1 MISHLPA
8 GRFVFAYLI
17 SLATILAG
25 AVVWESIPDTMP
37 VHWDA
42 AGNADSFAP
51 KGWLTTFAGAWI
63 GMFLTTVLL
72 LAANISSRRAIRLG
86 TESSEELLREQEAV
100 DQWATHGTWAS
111 IAVVFSIASSLL
123 SLLTW
128 VDAAHGVIVVS
139 VMITMFA
146 ALLVI
151 VFGYQIARRAHRS
164 TATVWAES
172 DGGDDAYW
180 IAGLVYV
187 NRHDRAI
194 IVPKLVEAGWTL
206 NLGRPTVLLC
216 VAAGFVLVAIG
227 VTLALVQTM
236 PV

>member
-1 MISHLPA
+1 MTSHVKQALPA
-8 GRFVFAYLI
+8 GRFVVAYVI
-17 SLATILAG
+17 SLATIFAG
-25 AVVWESIPDTMP
+25 AVAWESIPETLP

-72 LAANISSRRAIRLG
+72 VAANISNRRAFRLA

-100 DQWATHGTWAS
+100 DQWATQGAYAS

-128 VDAAHGVIVVS
+128 IDAAHGVVVVS
-139 VMITMFA
+139 VMVTMFA

-151 VFGYQIARRAHRS
+151 VFVYQIARRAHLS
-164 TATVWAES
+164 TATVWAEG
-172 DGGDDAYW
+172 DGGDDA
-180 IAGLVYV
+180 
-187 NRHDRAI
+187 
-194 IVPKLVEAGWTL
+194 
-206 NLGRPTVLLC
+206 
-216 VAAGFVLVAIG
+216 
-227 VTLALVQTM
+227 
-236 PV
+236 